1 MQQGME
7 AHETSKTSSNKK
19 LNPTRIREIA
29 LTYSYNASPRGPKMF
44 AIKPSKLFLSDS
56 VGFEFIPGKPPFQEK
71 LLGQIS
77 TNSGEILSLKD
88 STPYISVFFLSY
100 PHSHLLY
107 HLSLINVVGERDNG
121 SSHIHLQGSLKQ
133 VSAFLLCRTIPLHSE

>member
-1 MQQGME
+1 
-7 AHETSKTSSNKK
+7 
-19 LNPTRIREIA
+19 
-29 LTYSYNASPRGPKMF
+29 MF
-44 AIKPSKLFLSDS
+44 AVNPSKLSLSGS
-56 VGFEFIPGKPPFQEK
+56 VGFKFIPGKPPFQEK

-77 TNSGEILSLKD
+77 TNSGKILSLKD

-121 SSHIHLQGSLKQ
+121 SSHIHL
-133 VSAFLLCRTIPLHSE
+133 